1 MSVSGQLYALTALR
15 PAEEKPATHLE

>member
-1 MSVSGQLYALTALR
+1 MSVSGQLYALTALQ